1 VEQKQIIIK
10 TNIMTKQQLIDNATA
25 KNFRVEFSKDQFDNE
40 LIGINKGKYN
50 YHWFKV
56 YSSDIVSFHHTY
68 SQINGKTKKGLIHAI
83 RVETTL
89 GFYN

>member
-1 VEQKQIIIK
+1 
-10 TNIMTKQQLIDNATA
+10 MTKQQLIDNATA
-25 KNFRVEFSKDQFDNE
+25 KNFKVEFSQDQFDNE

-56 YSSDIVSFHHTY
+56 YLSGNVCFHHTY
-68 SQINGKTKKGLIHAI
+68 SQINGKTKKGLMHAL
-83 RVETTL
+83 RVERTL